1 MPPTFLI
8 DALNG
13 IRRKVKVLSIA
24 YGVGIVCAAAVALLL
39 ATVCLDF
46 LVSYLL
52 GVNLPA
58 GMRLLL
64 LVGIVGAL
72 GYAAVRWVVKPLLA
86 RLSLSDVAGHIESV
100 FPQFDDR
107 LRSTVDFV
115 QQPADSIP
123 GSAFMKERTVAEA
136 TALAQNT
143 DLSKAVVTKPV
154 WYSLSSAAG
163 AIALLVAIS
172 LLLPAFV

>member
-8 DALNG
+8 DSLHA
-13 IRRKVKVLSIA
+13 IRRRVNLLSIA
-24 YGVGIVCAAAVALLL
+24 YGVGVVLAPPVALLM

-46 LVSYLL
+46 LASYLL

-64 LVGIVGAL
+64 LIGIVAALTYGA
-72 GYAAVRWVVKPLLA
+72 ARWVLKPILA

-115 QQPADSIP
+115 QQPGDAIP
-123 GSAFMKERTVAEA
+123 GSAYMK
-136 TALAQNT
+136 
-143 DLSKAVVTKPV
+143 
-154 WYSLSSAAG
+154 
-163 AIALLVAIS
+163 
-172 LLLPAFV
+172 